1 METGPLF
8 TVSSGRLKERRMEP
22 TTIGLQGQHAIKP
35 LRNSFR
41 DLYCHILALAVK
53 VFSNDI
59 LVMCN
64 AELIYSE

>member
-8 TVSSGRLKERRMEP
+8 IVSSVRLKEQRMEP
-22 TTIGLQGQHAIKP
+22 TTIGLQGQHAIKQ
-35 LRNSFR
+35 LRHSR
-41 DLYCHILALAVK
+41 DLYCHIFASVVT

-59 LVMCN
+59 PVMCN

>member
-8 TVSSGRLKERRMEP
+8 KVSSERLKERSMEP

-35 LRNSFR
+35 LRHSR
-41 DLYCHILALAVK
+41 DMYCHILAFAVT
-53 VFSNDI
+53 VLSNDI
-59 LVMCN
+59 PVMCN

>member
-1 METGPLF
+1 METEPLF
-8 TVSSGRLKERRMEP
+8 TALSERLKERRMEP

-35 LRNSFR
+35 LRHSR
-41 DLYCHILALAVK
+41 DLYCHILVFAVT

-59 LVMCN
+59 PVMCN